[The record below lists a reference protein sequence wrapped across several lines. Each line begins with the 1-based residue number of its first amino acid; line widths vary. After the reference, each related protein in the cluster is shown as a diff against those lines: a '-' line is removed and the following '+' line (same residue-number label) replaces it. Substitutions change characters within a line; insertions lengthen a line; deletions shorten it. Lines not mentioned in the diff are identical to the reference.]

1 MHRRRFLHITASA
14 GMFVALDALA
24 VACGDDG
31 PTSSTDS
38 SATTDGRPDVT
49 TTPEVTTTEVTTTTE
64 ITTPEVTTTT
74 EGPVEVT
81 RYGPLSATPDDNGL
95 LLPAGFTSELLA
107 VGGETVTGTSYRWH
121 PFPDGGACFALD
133 AGGWVY
139 ANNSEVFVDG
149 AGGAGALRFDA
160 EGRVVDAYS
169 VLEGTTNNC
178 AGGATPWGTWLSCE
192 EIPAGRVWECDPLG
206 REPAEPRPAMGL
218 FRHEAVAADATRQV
232 LYLSEDEPDGLLYR
246 FRPRTWGD
254 LSEGVLEAL
263 AVSPV
268 DGSTSWVPVLG
279 LGEPGRTPTRY
290 DAPGATP
297 FPGGEGLAIDGDD
310 LYLATKGDN
319 RISRLDLAQSR
330 LTLYWE
336 GPPLWGPDNLAIQ
349 VSTGNLFVCEDG
361 DNMEV
366 VIVTP
371 DGHADPFLRFVG
383 QDGSEVTGAAF
394 DPTGTRFIVNSQRA
408 PTPTTFDELID
419 GEVSWPLGRT
429 YMISGPF

>member
-1 MHRRRFLHITASA
+1 MDRRRFLRVTMSA
-14 GMFVALDALA
+14 AMVAALEPLA

-31 PTSSTDS
+31 PTTRTETSTTTNRSPDMT
-38 SATTDGRPDVT
+38 TTDVIADA
-49 TTPEVTTTEVTTTTE
+49 TTTT
-64 ITTPEVTTTT
+64 TTTDTT
-74 EGPVEVT
+74 EARPEVT
-81 RYGPLSATPDDNGL
+81 RYGPLSATPDENDL
-95 LLPAGFTSELLA
+95 LLPAGFTSQLLA
-107 VGGETVTGTSYRWH
+107 VGGETVPGTSYRWH

-133 AGGWVY
+133 GGGWVY
-139 ANNSEVFVDG
+139 ANNSEVPVDG
-149 AGGAGALRFDA
+149 GGGAGALRFDA

-169 VLEGTTNNC
+169 VLEGTTWNC

-192 EIPAGRVWECDPLG
+192 EIEAGQVWECDPLG
-206 REPAEPRPAMGL
+206 REPGRPRPAMGL
-218 FRHEAVAADATRQV
+218 FRHEAVAADAARQV

-254 LSEGVLEAL
+254 LSDGDLEAL
-263 AVSPV
+263 AVSET
-268 DGSTSWVPVLG
+268 DGSTSWVPVVG

-290 DAPGATP
+290 DAPGATA
-297 FPGGEGLAIDGDD
+297 FPGGEGLAIDGDN

-336 GPPLWGPDNLAIQ
+336 GPPIWGPDNLAVQ
-349 VSTGNLFVCEDG
+349 AATGNLFVCEDG
-361 DNMEV
+361 DDMEV

-394 DPTGTRFIVNSQRA
+394 DPTGTHFIVNSQRA
-408 PTPTTFDELID
+408 PTPKTFDELF
-419 GEVSWPLGRT
+419 GGAGGSTLGRT

>member
-1 MHRRRFLHITASA
+1 VDRRRFLRVTMSA
-14 GMFVALDALA
+14 AMVAALEPLA

-31 PTSSTDS
+31 PTTRTETSTTTNRSPDMT
-38 SATTDGRPDVT
+38 TTDVIADA
-49 TTPEVTTTEVTTTTE
+49 TTTT
-64 ITTPEVTTTT
+64 TTTT
-74 EGPVEVT
+74 TTDTTATTEARPEVT
-81 RYGPLSATPDDNGL
+81 RYGPLSATPDENDL
-95 LLPAGFTSELLA
+95 LLPAGFTSQLLA
-107 VGGETVTGTSYRWH
+107 VGGETVPGTSYRWH

-133 AGGWVY
+133 GGGWVY
-139 ANNSEVFVDG
+139 ANNSEVPVDG
-149 AGGAGALRFDA
+149 GGGAGALRFDA

-169 VLEGTTNNC
+169 VLEGTTWNC

-192 EIPAGRVWECDPLG
+192 EIEAGQVWECDPLG
-206 REPAEPRPAMGL
+206 REPGRPRPAMGL
-218 FRHEAVAADATRQV
+218 FRHEAVAADAARQV

-254 LSEGVLEAL
+254 LSDGDLEAL
-263 AVSPV
+263 AVSET
-268 DGSTSWVPVLG
+268 DGSTSWVPVVG

-290 DAPGATP
+290 DAPGATA
-297 FPGGEGLAIDGDD
+297 FPGGEGLAIDGDN

-336 GPPLWGPDNLAIQ
+336 GPPIWGPDNLAVQ
-349 VSTGNLFVCEDG
+349 AATGNLFVCEDG
-361 DNMEV
+361 DDMEV

-394 DPTGTRFIVNSQRA
+394 DPTGTHFIVNSQRA
-408 PTPTTFDELID
+408 PTPKTFDELF
-419 GEVSWPLGRT
+419 GGAGGSTLGRT